1 MGRVAAIARL
11 SARGV
16 VSVGVLF
23 AIQACGPDARR
34 APGGLM
40 ERQQTDPAVSGNG
53 AVLALIVDQRGRP
66 TVQLRDLRSGQPLP
80 LRHLNGQQPHSSPS
94 LSWNGRYLAVITQ
107 RGNRRMA
114 LIEDRLTG
122 RAHPIRPPGNH
133 DPIGLSLAPDAQ
145 RLALQVADRGRWRV
159 EMLDLSGL
167 LEPDRP
173 GGLRVT
179 TPQEGA

>member
-11 SARGV
+11 STRGV
-16 VSVGVLF
+16 VAVGVLF

-114 LIEDRLTG
+114 LIEDRLTDV
-122 RAHPIRPPGNH
+122 PIPF
-133 DPIGLSLAPDAQ
+133 GLPAITI
-145 RLALQVADRGRWRV
+145 RLASASLPTHNGWPCRW
-159 EMLDLSGL
+159 LI
-167 LEPDRP
+167 
-173 GGLRVT
+173 
-179 TPQEGA
+179 EGAGAWRCWTSAACWSLTAQGAFA

>member
-1 MGRVAAIARL
+1 
-11 SARGV
+11 
-16 VSVGVLF
+16 
-23 AIQACGPDARR
+23 
-34 APGGLM
+34 
-40 ERQQTDPAVSGNG
+40 
-53 AVLALIVDQRGRP
+53 
-66 TVQLRDLRSGQPLP
+66 
-80 LRHLNGQQPHSSPS
+80 
-94 LSWNGRYLAVITQ
+94 
-107 RGNRRMA
+107 MA

-173 GGLRVT
+173 GGLRMT
-179 TPQEGA
+179 TPQEGS

>member
-1 MGRVAAIARL
+1 MGCVAAITRASTKAVLATTL
-11 SARGV
+11 SLTLLG
-16 VSVGVLF
+16 
-23 AIQACGPDARR
+23 CGPEARR
-34 APGGLM
+34 APGGLTD
-40 ERQQTDPAVSGNG
+40 RQQTDPALSGNG
-53 AVLALIVDQRGRP
+53 NVLALIVERRGRP

-94 LSWNGRYLAVITQ
+94 LSWNGRYLAVIIQ

-133 DPIGLSLAPDAQ
+133 DPIRVSLAPAAQ
-145 RLALQVADRGRWRV
+145 TLALQVAERGRWRV
-159 EMLDLSGL
+159 DMLNLSNL

-179 TPQEGA
+179 TPQEAP